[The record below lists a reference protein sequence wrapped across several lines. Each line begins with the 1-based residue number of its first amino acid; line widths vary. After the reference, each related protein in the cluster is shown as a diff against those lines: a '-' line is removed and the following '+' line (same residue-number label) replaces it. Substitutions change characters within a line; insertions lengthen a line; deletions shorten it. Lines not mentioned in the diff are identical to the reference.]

1 MNSYPKYKAP
11 GPIEIENRVWPTR
24 RLTAPPIWVP
34 VDLRDGNQAFAR
46 PMNVETKLRY
56 FRMLCEMGFREIEV
70 AYPAA
75 STEEFEFVRRLI
87 GDGQIPDGVRINVLT
102 AARQDLIERTIQAIA
117 GVRAAT
123 VHCYI
128 ATSELHGR
136 FVLGKTP
143 EELMR
148 TAVEGTRMIAEQVE
162 AAGMRDQVRYEFSP
176 EEFSD
181 SDLGFVTELAE
192 AVREVWRPR
201 DKRDFVLNLPAT
213 VERRAPYEYADMIE
227 AFLRRYSGAD
237 HTTISVHTH
246 NDQGCAVAAAEM
258 AVLAGAERVE
268 GTLCGHGERT
278 GNMDLVTFALNLK
291 SRGIEPGIDFSRLP
305 DMVRF
310 IEEASGIRLSPRAPY
325 TGELVFTAF
334 SGTHQDAIRKG
345 MARREEIAE
354 FFGQGW
360 KMPYL
365 HIDPADLG
373 RSYDGLIRINS
384 QSGKGGVAYVLEYVY
399 GIRLPKE
406 MQPMVAFAVQR
417 EAETT
422 GRELTPAEVYRIFR
436 EKILEPAG
444 AAIRLEGFR
453 IQRPV
458 PGEPD
463 KTGVEL
469 ELKSRGVLYAVSG
482 VGGGPIEAAT
492 AALHKCGA
500 IPEFQLE
507 EYSEHALGRGATAQA
522 AAYVGI
528 RDNSGRMIYGAG
540 IDRNINLAA
549 IRAIVN
555 AINHTL
561 EE

>member
-1 MNSYPKYKAP
+1 M
-11 GPIEIENRVWPTR
+11 
-24 RLTAPPIWVP
+24 
-34 VDLRDGNQAFAR
+34 
-46 PMNVETKLRY
+46 
-56 FRMLCEMGFREIEV
+56 
-70 AYPAA
+70 
-75 STEEFEFVRRLI
+75 
-87 GDGQIPDGVRINVLT
+87 
-102 AARQDLIERTIQAIA
+102 
-117 GVRAAT
+117 
-123 VHCYI
+123 
-128 ATSELHGR
+128 
-136 FVLGKTP
+136 
-143 EELMR
+143 
-148 TAVEGTRMIAEQVE
+148 
-162 AAGMRDQVRYEFSP
+162 
-176 EEFSD
+176 
-181 SDLGFVTELAE
+181 
-192 AVREVWRPR
+192 
-201 DKRDFVLNLPAT
+201 
-213 VERRAPYEYADMIE
+213 
-227 AFLRRYSGAD
+227 
-237 HTTISVHTH
+237 
-246 NDQGCAVAAAEM
+246 
-258 AVLAGAERVE
+258 
-268 GTLCGHGERT
+268 
-278 GNMDLVTFALNLK
+278 
-291 SRGIEPGIDFSRLP
+291 
-305 DMVRF
+305 
-310 IEEASGIRLSPRAPY
+310 
-325 TGELVFTAF
+325 
-334 SGTHQDAIRKG
+334 
-345 MARREEIAE
+345 
-354 FFGQGW
+354 
-360 KMPYL
+360 
-365 HIDPADLG
+365 
-373 RSYDGLIRINS
+373 IRINS

-436 EKILEPAG
+436 EKILEPAE

-528 RDNSGRMIYGAG
+528 RDDSGRMIYGAG